1 MKILKFGGTS
11 VGTPENIRQVGSII
25 QKSIQEDPD
34 ISVVVSAFTGV
45 TNDLIHVSQLARQR
59 DRKYLKILQRCE
71 KRHTET
77 VKVLMPSSA
86 QPVLMQVQK
95 IFHELQ
101 DILHGIYLLKELTPR
116 SIDLIM
122 GFGEQL
128 SAYIISRYLI
138 LQGLPAIYTDAR
150 KLLITDD
157 VHGHA
162 NILYQKSA
170 RKIRRFYDK
179 NPGLKIIT
187 GFIATTSDGI
197 LTTLGRGG
205 SDLTASFLGAV
216 LKADEIQI
224 WSDVD
229 GVMSADPGKVPDAFC
244 LKNLSY
250 EEAMELSHFGAKV
263 LHPPT
268 IQPAMEKS
276 IPIRILNT
284 FNPDFEGTRVQKDPI
299 PHEFPAKGITS
310 IHHIALLTLQGSGM
324 VGVTGIS
331 ARAFSILAHHAISV
345 ILISQASSEH
355 SICLA
360 VKPED
365 ALPAKKAIEKEFELE
380 IKARFVDRVHVEKDL
395 SVVALVGESMRKT
408 PGIAGKLFRALAER
422 SVNVVA
428 IAQGSSELNI
438 SVVVSQVDE
447 VRALQAIHEAFFS
460 KTRRLNLLLCGT
472 GLIGSE
478 FLRQLDENHDKIQKS
493 KNLDLHLIGL
503 ANRRYGVFRANGI
516 PPADWQKILMQGHI
530 SPDPE
535 FFLRQLKN
543 FQGGQT
549 VFIDLTASEEISQT
563 YESYLKNG
571 VSVVAANKIA
581 NTGDYEYYQT
591 LQSLSRKKE
600 IFFRYETNVGAGLP
614 VIQTLKNLLET
625 GDTILKIEAILSGT
639 LSYLF
644 NTFQSG
650 EKTFSEI
657 IREAQEKGFT
667 EPDPR
672 NDLNGLDFARK
683 LLLLMRECG
692 ERVNLEDIWI
702 DPLLPT
708 ACFEAATVEETY
720 TILKNYDPQFEK
732 ARLRAAK
739 NNRILRYIGVYENGK
754 GRIELTEIDPD
765 HPFARLKGSD
775 NAIMFTTKRYHEN
788 PLVIQGPGAGAAVT
802 AAGIMS
808 ELIIEN

>member
-11 VGTPENIRQVGSII
+11 VGTPENIRQVSRII
-25 QKSIQEDPD
+25 QKAIREDPE

-45 TNDLIHVSQLARQR
+45 TNDLIHVSELARRR
-59 DRKYLKILQRCE
+59 DRKYLKILQSCE
-71 KRHTET
+71 KRHIET
-77 VKVLMPSSA
+77 VKTLIHSST
-86 QPVLMQVQK
+86 QPVLLQVQK

-101 DILHGIYLLKELTPR
+101 EILHGIYLLKELTPR
-116 SIDLIM
+116 SVDLIM

-138 LQGLPAIYTDAR
+138 SEGLPAIYTDAR

-197 LTTLGRGG
+197 STTLGRGG

-216 LKADEIQI
+216 LKANEIQI
-224 WSDVD
+224 WTDVD
-229 GVMSADPGKVPDAFC
+229 GVMSADPEKVPDAFC

-268 IQPAMEKS
+268 IQPAMEKG

-284 FNPDFEGTRVQKDPI
+284 FNPGFEGTLVQKNPI
-299 PHEFPAKGITS
+299 HHEFPAKGITS
-310 IHHIALLTLQGSGM
+310 IHHISLLTLQGSGM

-331 ARAFSILAHHAISV
+331 ARAFSILANHAISV

-380 IKARFVDRVHVEKDL
+380 IKARFVDRVQVEKDL
-395 SVVALVGESMRKT
+395 SAVALVGESMRKT
-408 PGIAGKLFRALAER
+408 PGIAGKLFHALAEC

-438 SVVVSQVDE
+438 SVVVSQADE
-447 VRALQAIHEAFFS
+447 IRALQAIHEAFFS

-478 FLRQLDENHDKIQKS
+478 FLRQLAENHHNIQNNKS
-493 KNLDLHLIGL
+493 LDLQVIGL
-503 ANRRYGVFRANGI
+503 ANMEYGVFRADGI
-516 PPADWQKILMQGHI
+516 PPSNWQKILMQGHPH
-530 SPDPE
+530 PDPE
-535 FFLRQLKN
+535 FFLRQLNNYQK
-543 FQGGQT
+543 GQT
-549 VFIDLTASEEISQT
+549 IFIDLTASEEISQT
-563 YESYLKNG
+563 YEAYLKNG
-571 VSVVAANKIA
+571 ISVVAANKIA
-581 NTGDYEYYQT
+581 NTGDYNYYKM
-591 LQSLSRKKE
+591 LQSLSRKKGL
-600 IFFRYETNVGAGLP
+600 FFRYETNVGAGLP
-614 VIQTLKNLLET
+614 VIRTLKSLLET
-625 GDTILKIEAILSGT
+625 GDTVQKIEAILSGT

-650 EKTFSEI
+650 EKTFSEV

-692 ERVNLEDIWI
+692 EVVNLKDIRI
-702 DPLLPT
+702 DPILPA
-708 ACFEAATVEETY
+708 ACFKAATVEETY
-720 TILKNYDPQFEK
+720 TILKDYDPQFEK
-732 ARLRAAK
+732 ARLSAAK
-739 NNRILRYIGVYENGK
+739 NKRLLRYIGTYENGK
-754 GRIELTEIDPD
+754 GSIELTEIDPD
-765 HPFARLKGSD
+765 HPFAGLKGSD

-802 AAGIMS
+802 AAGIMN
-808 ELIIEN
+808 ELIIDN